1 MVKVR
6 FLSFKQRRRAI
17 AMIELIFAIAVIG
30 IVMMS
35 LPQII
40 RVSAQS
46 TYTTIQQESVA
57 EVASTLSLMMTK
69 NWDEN
74 AKGGVVGTQ
83 SPNIP
88 SCTPPR
94 PVGVTAGSGR
104 PCLDANASTVLGL
117 DGEPANSPIDY
128 DDVDD
133 FIIGSRIVSVPA
145 NENSYQT
152 WQGDVID
159 KDINVSVTVSYGND
173 AAPGTTNYPNPFDG
187 NLPAGVSTTNIK
199 LLSVRLR
206 SANIAQEINTK
217 DIRLSAFMCNIGE
230 PKFIKTKVVP

>member
-1 MVKVR
+1 
-6 FLSFKQRRRAI
+6 
-17 AMIELIFAIAVIG
+17 MIELIFAIAIIG
-30 IVMMS
+30 IIMMS
-35 LPQII
+35 VPQII

-46 TYTTIQQESVA
+46 TYATIQQESIA
-57 EVASTLSLMMTK
+57 EAASTLALMMTK

-104 PCLDANASTVLGL
+104 PCLDANASTALGR
-117 DGEPANSPIDY
+117 DAGEPPHSPLDY

-133 FIIGSRIVSVPA
+133 FRQDPRIVSVPGG
-145 NENSYQT
+145 EGSYST
-152 WQGDVID
+152 WLGDVID
-159 KDINVSVTVSYGND
+159 KEINVSVAVSYGND
-173 AAPGTTNYPNPFDG
+173 AAPGTTNYPNPFNG
-187 NLPAGVSTTNIK
+187 PAPAGTTNIK
-199 LLSVRLR
+199 LLSVRLKTD
-206 SANIAQEINTK
+206 NNETTELKK

-230 PKFIKTKVVP
+230 PKYIKTKVVP

>member
-1 MVKVR
+1 
-6 FLSFKQRRRAI
+6 
-17 AMIELIFAIAVIG
+17 MIELIFAIAVIG

-57 EVASTLSLMMTK
+57 EAASTLALMMTK

-104 PCLDANASTVLGL
+104 PCLDANASTTLGR
-117 DGEPANSPIDY
+117 DAGEPSHSPIDY

-133 FIIGSRIVSVPA
+133 FVMDPRIVSIPVGESA
-145 NENSYQT
+145 YSTE
-152 WQGDVID
+152 QGNIID
-159 KDINVSVTVSYGND
+159 KEINVSVTVTYGND
-173 AAPGTTNYPNPFDG
+173 AAPGTTNYPNPF
-187 NLPAGVSTTNIK
+187 NSPSPAGTTNIK
-199 LLSVRLR
+199 LLSVRLKTD
-206 SANIAQEINTK
+206 NNTTELKK

>member
-1 MVKVR
+1 
-6 FLSFKQRRRAI
+6 
-17 AMIELIFAIAVIG
+17 MIELIFAIAVIG

-35 LPQII
+35 VPQII

-57 EVASTLSLMMTK
+57 EAASTLALMMTR

-104 PCLDANASTVLGL
+104 PCLDVNASIVLGL
-117 DGEPANSPIDY
+117 DGERVDYPIDY

-133 FIIGSRIVSVPA
+133 FIIASRIVSVP
-145 NENSYQT
+145 NRESYYPT
-152 WQGDVID
+152 WLGDVID
-159 KDINVSVTVSYGND
+159 KDINVSVTVKYGND
-173 AAPGTTNYPNPFDG
+173 AAPGTTNYPNPF
-187 NLPAGVSTTNIK
+187 NAPAPAGTTNIK
-199 LLSVRLR
+199 LLSVRLKTD
-206 SANIAQEINTK
+206 NNTTELKK

-230 PKFIKTKVVP
+230 PKYIKTKVVP